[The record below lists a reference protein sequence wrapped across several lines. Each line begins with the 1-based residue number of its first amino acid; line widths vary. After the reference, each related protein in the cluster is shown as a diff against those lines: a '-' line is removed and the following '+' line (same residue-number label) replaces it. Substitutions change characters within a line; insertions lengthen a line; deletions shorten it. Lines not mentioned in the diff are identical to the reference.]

1 MILHIIIKGVL
12 TGLLLSAYLGP
23 SFFTVMETVMRRGAR
38 AAVLL
43 NSGVWLSDI
52 SCIIV
57 AYYGASE
64 LMEPIEHNVIFK
76 LVAGGAFLFFGLTYL
91 LRKPSEA
98 VKPLG
103 GVGKVI
109 LLVKGFAINTLN
121 PGVWIFWFGAMIVA
135 VTGLDLHGIQIIYYF
150 ACTILTLLT
159 FDLLKIFFSHNVRK
173 VVTENVITKIF
184 RITGVILM
192 ALGLFVAI
200 SAFWR

>member
-64 LMEPIEHNVIFK
+64 LMDPI
-76 LVAGGAFLFFGLTYL
+76 
-91 LRKPSEA
+91 
-98 VKPLG
+98 
-103 GVGKVI
+103 
-109 LLVKGFAINTLN
+109 
-121 PGVWIFWFGAMIVA
+121 
-135 VTGLDLHGIQIIYYF
+135 
-150 ACTILTLLT
+150 
-159 FDLLKIFFSHNVRK
+159 
-173 VVTENVITKIF
+173 
-184 RITGVILM
+184 
-192 ALGLFVAI
+192 
-200 SAFWR
+200 